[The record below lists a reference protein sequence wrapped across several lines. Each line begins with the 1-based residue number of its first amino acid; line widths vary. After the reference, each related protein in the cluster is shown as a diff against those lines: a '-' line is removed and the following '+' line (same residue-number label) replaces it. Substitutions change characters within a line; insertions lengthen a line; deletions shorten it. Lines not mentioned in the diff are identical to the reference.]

1 MKKLVWKE
9 TGKKAKNKQNMHK
22 KAERSD
28 RATICSADDDL
39 ETCNCTVSIIVFW
52 LLGFQENAWKLFQLN
67 SWSKKKSIMYL
78 FVRSYCFYFIISK
91 HEIIKKS
98 NSKQFIPE

>member
-39 ETCNCTVSIIVFW
+39 ETCNCTVSIIVF
-52 LLGFQENAWKLFQLN
+52 
-67 SWSKKKSIMYL
+67 
-78 FVRSYCFYFIISK
+78 
-91 HEIIKKS
+91 
-98 NSKQFIPE
+98 